1 MNPDGV
7 TPETS
12 TRRRALFLSWVSYA
26 TYYLGRKAFSAI
38 KVPVQRDL
46 GLDSSALG
54 AMDTVNL
61 AAYALGQFV
70 SGTVGDRIGPRRLVG
85 LGMLLAALTG
95 AAFGVSSGLFALG
108 AFYFVNGLAQSTGWP
123 GTTRVVAE
131 WTEPSRR
138 ATVMGRWAT
147 CYQVGGFVAT
157 PLAGFVAAHYGWRAA
172 LCVPAVV
179 MALVGAVVLVSLPSP
194 PASPALAAASAP
206 VGRAQL
212 DVLKKG
218 ALWLYG
224 TSYFFIKLVRYALM
238 LWLPYYLTLVRG
250 YGVERS
256 AYVASAFD
264 AGGVAGVILIGWLAD
279 RTRRFSKP
287 GLSALWITLLVPV
300 LFVYSRI
307 GAGGVLVDVAVLA
320 LLGALLFGPDSLLS
334 GAAAQDLGG
343 TAAPAMAVGFVNG
356 LGSCGSVL
364 QGLLIPRLAKRFQWT
379 VLFPVLAVFAF
390 GAVLALVPVLAR
402 GSGRR
407 AEGAGSGD

>member
-1 MNPDGV
+1 MSEDAVRAPA
-7 TPETS
+7 
-12 TRRRALFLSWVSYA
+12 RRRALALSWLAYA

-38 KVPVQRDL
+38 KLPLQRDL

-61 AAYALGQFV
+61 AAYAFGQFV
-70 SGTVGDRIGPRRLVG
+70 SGTVGDRIGPRRLVAFG
-85 LGMLLAALTG
+85 ILLSALAC
-95 AAFGVSSGLFALG
+95 AAFGASSAVLALG
-108 AFYFVNGLAQSTGWP
+108 AWCFVNGLAQSTGWP

-131 WTEPSRR
+131 WTEPARR

-172 LCVPAVV
+172 MFVPAAA
-179 MALVGAVVLVSLPSP
+179 MALMGAAVFTSLPSP
-194 PASPALAAASAP
+194 AAAPAFGVPSEP
-206 VGRAQL
+206 VARAQL
-212 DVLKKG
+212 GVLENG

-224 TSYFFIKLVRYALM
+224 ASYFFIKLVRYALM
-238 LWLPYYLTLVRG
+238 LWLPYYLTLVEG

-264 AGGVAGVILIGWLAD
+264 AGGVAGVILIGRLAD

-287 GLSALWITLLVPV
+287 GLAALWIALLVPV
-300 LFVYSRI
+300 LFVYSRV
-307 GAGGVLVDVAVLA
+307 GAGSVAVDLVVLA
-320 LLGALLFGPDSLLS
+320 LLGALVFGPDSLLS

-343 TAAPAMAVGFVNG
+343 AAAPAMAVGFVNG

-364 QGLLIPRLAKRFQWT
+364 QGIVIPPLASRFGWSAMFPALALFALGAVAALIP
-379 VLFPVLAVFAF
+379 VL
-390 GAVLALVPVLAR
+390 GR
-402 GSGRR
+402 GRPSP
-407 AEGAGSGD
+407 AG